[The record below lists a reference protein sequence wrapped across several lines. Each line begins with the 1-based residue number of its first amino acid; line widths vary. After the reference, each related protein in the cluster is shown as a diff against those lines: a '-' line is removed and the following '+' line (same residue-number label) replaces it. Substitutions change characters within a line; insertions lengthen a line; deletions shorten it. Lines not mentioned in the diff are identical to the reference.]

1 MPPGGLSPLT
11 RGPAPAATV
20 RVSIPWSALVRR
32 GLQIARAAFA
42 VGFTLPGQ
50 ARRLGAEE
58 PQRKARWLRATGH
71 TLVLFCSRLGA
82 TFIKVGQIASTR
94 GDLLPQP
101 LIVELAKLQDR
112 VPPFPFTAVRAAI
125 ERELGRPLE
134 AIYADFEAEPVAAA
148 SVSQVHRAVL
158 RATGDVVAVKVRRP
172 DIESL
177 VALDRAILVFVA
189 GILERI
195 FPSLRLVSLADAMLH
210 FCDAVA
216 LQLRFDLEADH
227 NERFTANFADD
238 PDIDF
243 PRLFREACSTG
254 VLTMGFVDGVH
265 ESEIET
271 VGVDPRRIALAGMRC
286 VCRMIFLHGFVL
298 ADLHPGNLRF
308 FAPGRIVLLDL
319 GLVGA
324 LTPEDRRSAAELL
337 FAFATGDGRTVA
349 RLFYE
354 NAPYRATTDYPA
366 YEAEMAELV
375 TAVHR
380 LGLGNVQVTVE
391 IGRLFDV
398 LRRHHIRA
406 RSHMTMVN
414 LALMTAEGLGKRL
427 APDLSLA
434 DEAIPYLSEALQAHA
449 ASRA

>member
-1 MPPGGLSPLT
+1 M
-11 RGPAPAATV
+11 PAAAAV
-20 RVSIPWSALVRR
+20 AIPWSALLRR
-32 GLQIARAAFA
+32 GLQMVRAAVA
-42 VGFTLPGQ
+42 AGLCLLRES
-50 ARRLGAEE
+50 RRLRAGE
-58 PQRKARWLRATGH
+58 PQRGARWLRATGRA
-71 TLVLFCSRLGA
+71 LVLFCSRLGA

-101 LIVELAKLQDR
+101 LIAELAKLQDR
-112 VPPFPFTAVRAAI
+112 VPPFPFPAVRAAV
-125 ERELGRPLE
+125 EQELGRPLE
-134 AIYADFEAEPVAAA
+134 AVFRDFGPAPVAAA

-158 RATGDVVAVKVRRP
+158 VATGDVVAVKIRRP
-172 DIESL
+172 DIERL
-177 VALDRAILVFVA
+177 VMLDRSILVFLA
-189 GILERI
+189 GILERLI
-195 FPSLRLVSLADAMLH
+195 PSLRLVSLADAMQH

-227 NERFTANFADD
+227 NERFTANFAED

-243 PRLFREACSTG
+243 PRVFREASSTG
-254 VLTMGFVDGVH
+254 VLTMEFIDGVH
-265 ESEIET
+265 ESGLEAA
-271 VGVDPRRIALAGMRC
+271 GVDPRRIAMAGMRC
-286 VCRMIFLHGFVL
+286 VCRMIFLHGFVH

-324 LTPEDRRSAAELL
+324 LTPEDRLSAAELL
-337 FAFATGDGRTVA
+337 FAFATGDGLTVA
-349 RLFYE
+349 RLFFE

-366 YEAEMAELV
+366 YESEMAELV
-375 TAVHR
+375 GAVHR

-434 DEAIPYLSEALQAHA
+434 DEAIPYLAEALHAHA
-449 ASRA
+449 AVGTLAQTAS